1 MGVNTSMFCSI
12 RKKTMSKKVLKRIGL
27 ATLILFI
34 IGNFIVY
41 NHVYRFTHFSDN
53 VKNKTKK
60 PEKLSILE
68 KLNTVFMG
76 IRIPKPKNEAKPIR
90 NYETFTIKSKED
102 LEAWHIEIPE
112 DKGIVIM
119 FHGYSSSKS
128 NLLEYSEEF
137 NKKGYSTLLVDFMGS
152 GGSTGNMT
160 TIGFEE
166 SKDVKAAYEL
176 IKIKYPNKEIVLF
189 GCSMGAAS
197 IMKSIKDYEINPD
210 KIILECPFGSFEE
223 TTKKRFQA
231 MNLPSFPFTD
241 LLMIHGR
248 IQLGFNP
255 YTHNAIEYVKK
266 IKVPTL
272 LLIGRKD
279 ERVSMNSIEKIYQNL
294 NGTKE
299 LGIME
304 NSEHEVYLNDDS
316 EEWHKFVDNFL
327 KNKN

>member
-1 MGVNTSMFCSI
+1 
-12 RKKTMSKKVLKRIGL
+12 MSKKVLKRIGL
-27 ATLILFI
+27 IALTLFI

-41 NHVYRFTHFSDN
+41 NHVYRFTHFSDTVN
-53 VKNKTKK
+53 DKTTK
-60 PEKLSILE
+60 PEELSKLE

-76 IRIPKPKNEAKPIR
+76 VRIPKPENETKPIR
-90 NYETFTIKSKED
+90 NYETFTIKSTEE
-102 LEAWHIEIPE
+102 LEVWYIEIPE
-112 DKGIVIM
+112 DKGIVVM

-128 NLLEYSEEF
+128 SLLEYSEEF

-152 GGSTGNMT
+152 GGSTGNLT

-166 SKDVKAAYEL
+166 SKDVKEVYQLVKAQ
-176 IKIKYPNKEIVLF
+176 YPNKEIILF

-197 IMKSIKDYEINPD
+197 IMKSIRDYKINPD

-248 IQLGFNP
+248 IQLVFNP
-255 YTHNAIEYVKK
+255 YKHNPIEYAKE

-272 LLIGRKD
+272 LLLGRKD
-279 ERVSMNSIEKIYQNL
+279 DRVSMNSIEKIYQNL
-294 NGTKE
+294 SGTKK
-299 LGIME
+299 LGILE
-304 NSEHEVYLNDDS
+304 NSGHEVYLNDDR
-316 EEWHKFVDNFL
+316 EEWHSFVDEFL
-327 KNKN
+327 RKK